1 MPLKVLQNKP
11 FSSNDLIELLV
22 IVNGNTVFHSYC
34 TLRNINM
41 TLLKR
46 KLSEPI
52 FSGHPEKRDT
62 GKDIDGVR
70 LMY

>member
-1 MPLKVLQNKP
+1 
-11 FSSNDLIELLV
+11 
-22 IVNGNTVFHSYC
+22 
-34 TLRNINM
+34 M